1 MKKLLHKTPP
11 LAMAFALVLVAGC
24 DNDVTAPKQMHP
36 SDQTAAGKAVAKS
49 VIALEPLPGSTGSY
63 SAARGIND
71 LGQVVGESSYGS
83 GVFHAVIWNN
93 STVPQDLG
101 TLPSDFTS
109 SAVAISSDGR
119 MISGISTGATAL
131 SAVRWLRLGEQ
142 WLIDALPS
150 GSGCTVNGM
159 SSDGTAIAGTCGL
172 LAVVWV
178 NGSRIVLGNGNV
190 SGVNSKGQAVGAGSS
205 FNHAILWDFSSGV
218 VTETDLGTL
227 GGTFAVATNI
237 NEAGEVTGWSENANQ
252 VSHAFLWT
260 PKKGVMIDL
269 APNGPTSGGYGI
281 NASGKVVGDMFPST
295 QHAGYYDGHKAID
308 LGFLPGY
315 TSAIAVSLN
324 NNGQAV
330 GWSSTAS
337 FLTRATMWIVK

>member
-11 LAMAFALVLVAGC
+11 LAMAFALALVAGC

-36 SDQTAAGKAVAKS
+36 SDQTAAGKAVNKS
-49 VIALEPLPGSTGSY
+49 VIALEPLPGSSGSY

-71 LGQVVGESSYGS
+71 LGQVVGESASSS
-83 GVFHAVIWNN
+83 GNRAVIWDN
-93 STVPQDLG
+93 STIPHDLG
-101 TLPSDFTS
+101 TLPGDLASG
-109 SAVAISSDGR
+109 AVAISSDGR
-119 MISGISTGATAL
+119 MISGNSTGPTAL
-131 SAVRWLRLGEQ
+131 SAVRWLRSGEQ
-142 WLIDALPS
+142 WLIDALPL
-150 GSGCTVNGM
+150 GSGCFVNGM
-159 SSDGTAIAGTCGL
+159 SSDGTAIAGTCGA

-178 NGSRIVLGNGNV
+178 NGSRIVLGNGNAG
-190 SGVNSKGQAVGAGSS
+190 GVNSKGQAVGTNST
-205 FNHAILWDFSSGV
+205 FNHAILWNFSSGV

-227 GGTFAVATNI
+227 GGTYAVATNI
-237 NEAGEVTGWSENANQ
+237 NESGEVTGWSENGNQ

-269 APNGPTSGGYGI
+269 AANGPTSGGYGI

-295 QHAGYYDGHKAID
+295 QHAGYYDGRKAID

-315 TSAIAVSLN
+315 ASAIAVSLN

-330 GWSSTAS
+330 GWSSTILS
-337 FLTRATMWIVK
+337 QTRATMWIVK